1 MPVGMLKEAEAV
13 IIKEVVTTKDISLVI
28 IISEIVNAMNVTEYL
43 LKKSDLSYCHVCI
56 YVYVYVCVCVCV
68 CVCLRARACLVISD
82 SL

>member
-43 LKKSDLSYCHVCI
+43 LKNQI
-56 YVYVYVCVCVCV
+56 
-68 CVCLRARACLVISD
+68 
-82 SL
+82 